1 MKLLIHALL
10 KVILGIVLVG
20 ALIFLSAGTLCF
32 WQGWLLIGVLFLPM
46 VAVGVV
52 LFFRSP
58 ERLEKR
64 LSAKEKQKDQAWV
77 VILSGVMFILG
88 FVLAG
93 LNVRLGGYSL
103 PKGVS
108 IAAATVFLL
117 AYLIYLEVIRENEF
131 LSRVIE
137 VQEGQR
143 VIDTGLYAVVRH
155 PMYAATLLLFLS
167 MPLIL
172 GSVWSLLAFLPYP
185 FLIAR
190 RIKGEERLLE
200 KELDGY
206 VEYKEKVRYRLI
218 PYVW

>member
-10 KVILGIVLVG
+10 KVIVGIVLVG

-58 ERLEKR
+58 KRLEKR

-77 VILSGVMFILG
+77 VTLSGVMFILG

-93 LNVRLGGYSL
+93 LNVRLGGYLL

-108 IAAATVFLL
+108 ITATTVFLL

-172 GSVWSLLAFLPYP
+172 GSVWSFLAFLPYP
-185 FLIAR
+185 FLIAW

>member
-1 MKLLIHALL
+1 
-10 KVILGIVLVG
+10 
-20 ALIFLSAGTLCF
+20 
-32 WQGWLLIGVLFLPM
+32 
-46 VAVGVV
+46 
-52 LFFRSP
+52 
-58 ERLEKR
+58 
-64 LSAKEKQKDQAWV
+64 
-77 VILSGVMFILG
+77 
-88 FVLAG
+88 
-93 LNVRLGGYSL
+93 
-103 PKGVS
+103 
-108 IAAATVFLL
+108 
-117 AYLIYLEVIRENEF
+117 LEVIRENEF

-172 GSVWSLLAFLPYP
+172 GSVWSFLAFLPYP
-185 FLIAR
+185 FLIAW

-206 VEYKEKVRYRLI
+206 IEYKEKVRYRLI